1 MEERNRLFDSLVNQL
16 EKPIPLSGSTS
27 SRLSLVVQQELV
39 AIDPDS
45 GIHLSYLFSN
55 IEPLGGRYGFLNLTR
70 TGCSNK

>member
-39 AIDPDS
+39 AIDPAQ
-45 GIHLSYLFSN
+45 
-55 IEPLGGRYGFLNLTR
+55 E
-70 TGCSNK
+70 